1 MKILETKNWKDS
13 FKEVFTCKHCET
25 VFEVD
30 LSDVKY
36 RSDRINGR
44 DWDCFYVECPTCVK
58 DPDSA
63 IVGKITIDDE
73 FDDKYQGVKPQLSS
87 YQHFVVM
94 KKLTDAVKIPIGV
107 KGLVSSNV

>member
-36 RSDRINGR
+36 RLQRCNGSN
-44 DWDCFYVECPTCVK
+44 WNWFYVDCPTCER
-58 DPDSA
+58 DPDSK
-63 IVGKITIDDE
+63 IVSRITIDDE
-73 FDDKYQGVKPQLSS
+73 FDEKYHGDKPRLSP

-94 KKLTDAVKIPIGV
+94 KQLTNTVKVPIGTES
-107 KGLVSSNV
+107 LISSNV

>member
-36 RSDRINGR
+36 RSWKINGR
-44 DWDCFYVECPTCVK
+44 EWDCFYVDCPTCEQ
-58 DPDSA
+58 DSDSKV
-63 IVGKITIDDE
+63 VGSITIDDE
-73 FDDKYQGVKPQLSS
+73 FEEKYHGNKPRLSP

-94 KKLTDAVKIPIGV
+94 KQLTNTVKVPIGTES
-107 KGLVSSNV
+107 LIFSNV